1 MSGTAMPRTL
11 ASLLTVLVSAALAV
25 GAALGIV
32 AALEATPNQPNTPMI
47 TYENHDNTGQGR

>member
-1 MSGTAMPRTL
+1 MPRTL

-32 AALEATPNQPNTPMI
+32 AALEASPNQPNTPMV
-47 TYENHDNTGQGR
+47 TYENHENTGQGR